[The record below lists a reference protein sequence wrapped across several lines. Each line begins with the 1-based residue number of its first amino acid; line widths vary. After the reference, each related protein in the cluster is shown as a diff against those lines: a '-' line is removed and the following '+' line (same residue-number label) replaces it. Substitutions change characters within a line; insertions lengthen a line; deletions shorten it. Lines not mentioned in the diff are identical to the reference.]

1 MFVVGLAAAWF
12 AQAAVAGTRRKLEAE
27 LQSTYERLR
36 EAEALAAR
44 PAPVVVE
51 AAPAVP

>member
-1 MFVVGLAAAWF
+1 MTGS
-12 AQAAVAGTRRKLEAE
+12 RRKLEAE

-44 PAPVVVE
+44 PAPV
-51 AAPAVP
+51 APRRRRRPFPRS